1 MVSNGI
7 QGLGLSD
14 DLLKHYKKEIG
25 EMALGILD
33 GEPYDSPIQE
43 GILLT
48 CMVEMLPYVDS
59 DKSEFS
65 DEVFEGFLRD
75 PADEINEEERGE
87 EPPKGES
94 ERHILLQLQ
103 QSMGQV
109 VGQLKELQSSVKE
122 ISRRVQRHDAIL
134 NSRATDSRVK
144 DRSLVWTDLTH
155 IVGTQV
161 MDLSFLKGDQLRSE
175 VESFRDLI
183 TLDRTI
189 QGTT

>member
-134 NSRATDSRVK
+134 NSRATDSRV
-144 DRSLVWTDLTH
+144 
-155 IVGTQV
+155 

>member
-1 MVSNGI
+1 MVVLSQLAASQGSGVARLMFFGSYMISNGI

-48 CMVEMLPYVDS
+48 CMIEMLPYVDS

-65 DEVFEGFLRD
+65 EEVVEEFLRD
-75 PADEINEEERGE
+75 LADEINEEERGE

-122 ISRRVQRHDAIL
+122 ISRIW
-134 NSRATDSRVK
+134 SATS
-144 DRSLVWTDLTH
+144 
-155 IVGTQV
+155 
-161 MDLSFLKGDQLRSE
+161 
-175 VESFRDLI
+175 
-183 TLDRTI
+183 
-189 QGTT
+189 

>member
-1 MVSNGI
+1 MVGR
-7 QGLGLSD
+7 
-14 DLLKHYKKEIG
+14 YIG
-25 EMALGILD
+25 GNSHDVSYFPSLAGPHKLHVFSLGILD

-48 CMVEMLPYVDS
+48 CMIEMLPYVDS

-65 DEVFEGFLRD
+65 EEVFEEFLRD
-75 PADEINEEERGE
+75 LADEINEEERGE

-122 ISRRVQRHDAIL
+122 ISRIW
-134 NSRATDSRVK
+134 SATS
-144 DRSLVWTDLTH
+144 
-155 IVGTQV
+155 
-161 MDLSFLKGDQLRSE
+161 
-175 VESFRDLI
+175 
-183 TLDRTI
+183 
-189 QGTT
+189 